1 MLLHAQAQYIPIPI
15 GTYNRRRST
24 SPLSHSNLRLA
35 SFHSFI
41 HPFIHPSI
49 HSFIHSFIQIVDAY
63 SQHQMRDLSQD
74 HCDRKQLPITN
85 GLFNLSW
92 PCPPVASLAST
103 YHKLKLLLLVL
114 LRQEADHQE
123 HSRLPP
129 GGKSTHSG

>member
-35 SFHSFI
+35 SF
-41 HPFIHPSI
+41 

-92 PCPPVASLAST
+92 PFPPVASLAST
-103 YHKLKLLLLVL
+103 YHKLKLLLLAL

-123 HSRLPP
+123 HSRLSP